1 MKIFHK
7 LDSSLNFLSSVFF
20 FLACTSL
27 LLNEIMPNFMDIAA
41 KFGNYL
47 TISIFNMTEYGTVV
61 NYLVFGI
68 AFIDNGG

>member
-20 FLACTSL
+20 FHRVHHCSY
-27 LLNEIMPNFMDIAA
+27 EIMPYFMDIAA

-47 TISIFNMTEYGTVV
+47 TYKYI
-61 NYLVFGI
+61 
-68 AFIDNGG
+68 

>member
-20 FLACTSL
+20 FHRVHHCSY
-27 LLNEIMPNFMDIAA
+27 EIMPYFMDIAA